1 MTERRRID
9 PSRVTGAL
17 MTEHCDIP
25 DGMTL
30 LEWRRLECADRAQ
43 RAAAAKAEGSA
54 VRRGLRRVLRR
65 AA

>member
-9 PSRVTGAL
+9 PSRVAGAL

-25 DGMTL
+25 EGMTVR
-30 LEWRRLECADRAQ
+30 EWRRTEHAQ
-43 RAAAAKAEGSA
+43 RRAAKTQAGP

>member
-17 MTEHCDIP
+17 QTEHCDIP

-30 LEWRRLECADRAQ
+30 AEWRRLERTERAE
-43 RAAAAKAEGSA
+43 RAAAAKRQGGP

>member
-1 MTERRRID
+1 MTERRQID

-17 MTEHCDIP
+17 QTEHCDIP
-25 DGMTL
+25 EGMTL
-30 LEWRRLECADRAQ
+30 AEWRRLERAE
-43 RAAAAKAEGSA
+43 RAAASKRRGGP

>member
-30 LEWRRLECADRAQ
+30 LEYRRALCAERQ
-43 RAAAAKAEGSA
+43 AAAAKAQAGP